1 MVARIVTCSLSDL
14 HSTSRRE
21 KIASLLTIRKG
32 FPGKL
37 WCLGFAS
44 KKKKNQGFGQSKW
57 GRKYRRNRIDCEIII
72 VETA

>member
-14 HSTSRRE
+14 DSTSRRE

-44 KKKKNQGFGQSKW
+44 KKKKTRGLGKANGGEST
-57 GRKYRRNRIDCEIII
+57 DEIELT
-72 VETA
+72 VRS

>member
-44 KKKKNQGFGQSKW
+44 KKKKKPGVWAKQMGEKVQTK
-57 GRKYRRNRIDCEIII
+57 
-72 VETA
+72 